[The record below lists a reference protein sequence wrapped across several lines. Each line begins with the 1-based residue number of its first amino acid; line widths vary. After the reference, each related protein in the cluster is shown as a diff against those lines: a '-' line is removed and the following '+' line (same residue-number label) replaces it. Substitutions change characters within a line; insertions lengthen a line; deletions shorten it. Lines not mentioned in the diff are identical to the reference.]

1 VTRHLSPPCQSSPI
15 VTFAAFFPDLTLESV
30 IDPAH
35 PDQLQLHAYDVLNG
49 RCLLRL
55 RFICALDRWV
65 LRRKKGVLKPTSMS
79 FNRPFVLLLLLAGM
93 PEPWLMGQTGSQG
106 QWTTQSVLMPINPVH
121 AALMN
126 NGKILVVAGSGNCP
140 PTVAGCPTGAP
151 FGPANNSGA
160 VVYDPVGQTIIPLT
174 VSWDMFCNGMVILA
188 DGSVHQ
194 RWGEAAELRSIFW
207 HYLVLHFRSHH
218 EHVR

>member
-1 VTRHLSPPCQSSPI
+1 VPPRRSSHFAPRASLS
-15 VTFAAFFPDLTLESV
+15 L
-30 IDPAH
+30 
-35 PDQLQLHAYDVLNG
+35 
-49 RCLLRL
+49 
-55 RFICALDRWV
+55 
-65 LRRKKGVLKPTSMS
+65 
-79 FNRPFVLLLLLAGM
+79 VLLFALLAAAV
-93 PEPWLMGQTGSQG
+93 GQTGSQG

-188 DGSVHQ
+188 DGRPFINGGVKPPSYDPFFGTTWSSTFDPTTNTFGSVPNMAHG
-194 RWGEAAELRSIFW
+194 RWYPTVTNLGDGRVMAFSGEEENDATNSTVEI
-207 HYLVLHFRSHH
+207 YTIG
-218 EHVR
+218 